1 MAALLE
7 GQQYGLSAQ
16 DKINCTKSLVF
27 VKLTDSA
34 LRSIEEYVKNKGD
47 AISKPTIQFQNSNG
61 VISLPQN
68 GSRQTFGFTLSNVE
82 ADGPHGSFECLR
94 QTGPRSIESLG
105 CMQVKMHIHAT
116 EDSYENTK
124 VKMAAV
130 EEQQKKSCTKVIKP
144 AGAHL
149 GRKVKVK
156 RPGLVVSP
164 VKFSPPTASMIN
176 KAVPMKPVTISPPA
190 PSPSFPVK
198 RPEPPRLPLPNKERP
213 EPPRLPPPNK
223 ERPEPP
229 RLPLPNKERP
239 EPPRPPP
246 PNKERPEPPKKNPEL
261 MRQPIRD
268 RIIHI
273 LAVRPYKR
281 PELLIR
287 LKHEGVKEKD
297 KNKLTSILPQISVL
311 KGNIYYLANY
321 LWNEVQDNWKFCTQ
335 EELEIIRKRKQQ
347 YLSSNNESETSP
359 SNSQTSTSP
368 LQKRFASEVMP
379 NEHPPSK
386 KQRISH
392 YKDQPRPSFGGSATD
407 PSSNNFIKK
416 SYSPGPVHSSITNG
430 FSHQDESSQKSPIS
444 NGCDSYPTT
453 PPKSVPNNV
462 LSTSNLNQR
471 TNTREDNEKAIRSHT
486 SGLNHSGGPM
496 RRSPSKPSFH
506 KSHPSSRNS
515 RHDVDESSL
524 QRASSDVHPKNNY
537 VNSDMGKSQT
547 LSHPRSVDSV
557 SSSKTQLSPDSD
569 TKGDTCS
576 KTTMNGYVNSNSIN
590 RSNYNG
596 NPSFYVNRS
605 KNSSTTNGSCS
616 NSPHSS
622 CDSRDSID
630 YNHNSIQVPPPT
642 ESPSPCDSPEYEKEY
657 STIVSSEQ
665 RALYKSHFNA
675 EYQEY
680 LCLHKKI
687 INISK
692 KFASLERHLNV
703 CQEGSEE
710 FRKIKGK
717 IYKEYRAYQQDPNYI
732 EALKKFNFL
741 HNKLAYIK
749 RLVSEYD
756 NAQCAKS

>member
-1 MAALLE
+1 MAALVE

-34 LRSIEEYVKNKGD
+34 LRSIEEYVKNKGETV
-47 AISKPTIQFQNSNG
+47 SKPTIQFQNSSG

-156 RPGLVVSP
+156 RPGMVVSP

-176 KAVPMKPVTISPPA
+176 KAVPMKPMTISPPA

-198 RPEPPRLPLPNKERP
+198 RPEPSRLPLPNKERPEPPRLPLPNKERP
-213 EPPRLPPPNK
+213 EPPRLPLPNK

-246 PNKERPEPPKKNPEL
+246 PNKERPEPLRKILSSCVNQLGKAHW
-261 MRQPIRD
+261 D

-368 LQKRFASEVMP
+368 LQKRFASEVIP

-392 YKDQPRPSFGGSATD
+392 YKADQPRPSFGGSATD
-407 PSSNNFIKK
+407 SSSNNFIKK

-462 LSTSNLNQR
+462 LSTSSLNQR
-471 TNTREDNEKAIRSHT
+471 TNTREDNEKGIRSHT

-515 RHDVDESSL
+515 RHDGDESSL
-524 QRASSDVHPKNNY
+524 Q
-537 VNSDMGKSQT
+537 
-547 LSHPRSVDSV
+547 LDSV

-569 TKGDTCS
+569 TKGGTCS
-576 KTTMNGYVNSNSIN
+576 KTTINGYVNSNSIN

-687 INISK
+687 NSISK
-692 KFASLERHLNV
+692 KFASLERHLYLSPK
-703 CQEGSEE
+703 GSDE
-710 FRKIKGK
+710 FMKIKGK
-717 IYKEYRAYQQDPNYI
+717 IYKEYRAYQQDPSYI

>member
-1 MAALLE
+1 MAALVE

-47 AISKPTIQFQNSNG
+47 AVSRPTIQFQNSNG

-164 VKFSPPTASMIN
+164 VKFSPPTSSMIN
-176 KAVPMKPVTISPPA
+176 KAVPIKPVNISPPA
-190 PSPSFPVK
+190 PTPTFPVKRPEPPAPTPTFPVK
-198 RPEPPRLPLPNKERP
+198 RPEPPR
-213 EPPRLPPPNK
+213 PPP
-223 ERPEPP
+223 
-229 RLPLPNKERP
+229 
-239 EPPRPPP
+239 PPP

-287 LKHEGVKEKD
+287 LKHEGVREKD

-347 YLSSNNESETSP
+347 SLSSNSESETPP
-359 SNSQTSTSP
+359 SNSQPSTSP
-368 LQKRFASEVMP
+368 LQKRFASEVIP

-392 YKDQPRPSFGGSATD
+392 YKADQPRPSFGGSASD
-407 PSSNNFIKK
+407 SSSNNFTKK
-416 SYSPGPVHSSITNG
+416 GYSPGPVQSSITNG

-444 NGCDSYPTT
+444 NACDSYPNT

-462 LSTSNLNQR
+462 LFTSSLNQR
-471 TNTREDNEKAIRSHT
+471 TNTREDNEKGIRNHT

-496 RRSPSKPSFH
+496 RHSPNKPSFH
-506 KSHPSSRNS
+506 KSYPVSRNS
-515 RHDVDESSL
+515 RHDVDESSQ

-557 SSSKTQLSPDSD
+557 SSSKTQLSPDSITQYRVED
-569 TKGDTCS
+569 TKGETCS
-576 KTTMNGYVNSNSIN
+576 KTTTNGYVNSNSIN

-596 NPSFYVNRS
+596 NPSSYVNRS
-605 KNSSTTNGSCS
+605 KVTSTTNGSCS

-630 YNHNSIQVPPPT
+630 YNHTNIHVPPPT

-665 RALYKSHFNA
+665 RALYKAHFNA

-680 LCLHKKI
+680 LCLHNKI

-710 FRKIKGK
+710 FMKIKGK
-717 IYKEYRAYQQDPNYI
+717 IYKEYRAYQQDPNYV

>member
-1 MAALLE
+1 MAALVE

-34 LRSIEEYVKNKGD
+34 LRSIEEYVKNRGD
-47 AISKPTIQFQNSNG
+47 TISRPTIQFQNSTG

-68 GSRQTFGFTLSNVE
+68 GSRQTFGFTLSNIE

-94 QTGPRSIESLG
+94 QTGQRSMESLG

-164 VKFSPPTASMIN
+164 VKFSPPAASMLN
-176 KAVPMKPVTISPPA
+176 KSVPMKPVTNIPPPA
-190 PSPSFPVK
+190 PPPTSFPVK
-198 RPEPPRLPLPNKERP
+198 RPEPPKPK
-213 EPPRLPPPNK
+213 
-223 ERPEPP
+223 
-229 RLPLPNKERP
+229 
-239 EPPRPPP
+239 PPP
-246 PNKERPEPPKKNPEL
+246 PPPPQKNPEL
-261 MRQPIRD
+261 IRQPIRD

-281 PELLIR
+281 PELLMR
-287 LKHEGVKEKD
+287 LKHEGVREKD

-335 EELEIIRKRKQQ
+335 EEAEIIRKRKQQ
-347 YLSSNNESETSP
+347 YLNSNSENETSP
-359 SNSQTSTSP
+359 PNTQSSTSP
-368 LQKRFASEVMP
+368 LQKRFASEAVT
-379 NEHPPSK
+379 EHPPSK

-392 YKDQPRPSFGGSATD
+392 YKADQQQPRSSYGGSAAESS
-407 PSSNNFIKK
+407 PSNVPKK
-416 SYSPGPVHSSITNG
+416 SFSPGPVQSNIPNG
-430 FSHQDESSQKSPIS
+430 VAHNEDSNHKSPVS
-444 NGCDSYPTT
+444 NGSDSYPTT
-453 PPKSVPNNV
+453 PPKSFPNNV
-462 LSTSNLNQR
+462 LSTSSPTNQR
-471 TNTREDNEKAIRSHT
+471 TREESNSRSH
-486 SGLNHSGGPM
+486 SPMAGLL
-496 RRSPSKPSFH
+496 RKPTFQ
-506 KSHPSSRNS
+506 KTHPVSRNA
-515 RHDVDESSL
+515 RHDVEEHRSS
-524 QRASSDVHPKNNY
+524 SEPHHPKSY

-547 LSHPRSVDSV
+547 LSHPHSVDSV
-557 SSSKTQLSPDSD
+557 SSSKVSPDLNTQYRVEQAKED
-569 TKGDTCS
+569 HCS
-576 KTTMNGYVNSNSIN
+576 KTTTNGYVNSNSIN
-590 RSNYNG
+590 KSNYSSN
-596 NPSFYVNRS
+596 NQSSYNRS
-605 KNSSTTNGSCS
+605 KVTSTTNGSCS

-630 YNHNSIQVPPPT
+630 YNPTSLQVPPPT
-642 ESPSPCDSPEYEKEY
+642 ESPTLCDNSEYEKEY
-657 STIVSSEQ
+657 TTIVSSEQ
-665 RALYKSHFNA
+665 RALYKAHFNA
-675 EYQEY
+675 EYEEY

-710 FRKIKGK
+710 FKKIKGK
-717 IYKEYRAYQQDPNYI
+717 IFKEYRAYQQDPNYI

-741 HNKLAYIK
+741 HRKLAYIK
-749 RLVSEYD
+749 RLVTEYD
-756 NAQCAKS
+756 NAQCARS